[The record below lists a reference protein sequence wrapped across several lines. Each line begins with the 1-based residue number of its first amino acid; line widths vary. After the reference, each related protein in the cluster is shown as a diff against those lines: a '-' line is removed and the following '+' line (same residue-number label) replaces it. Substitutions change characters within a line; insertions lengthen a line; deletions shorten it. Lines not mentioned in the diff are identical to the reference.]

1 MNLLQQCNLSLKMK
15 KQYSLAELVAA
26 DQFKSYED
34 LKKRLGYVLGNAAP
48 RQDAEVEDEVEIIQ
62 RERAEQ
68 VVTAATESTSAPV
81 TAAEEDD
88 TLSYFARLAEE

>member
-1 MNLLQQCNLSLKMK
+1 M
-15 KQYSLAELVAA
+15 
-26 DQFKSYED
+26 
-34 LKKRLGYVLGNAAP
+34 KKRLGYVLGNAAP

-68 VVTAATESTSAPV
+68 VVTAATASTTASV
-81 TAAEEDD
+81 TAAADAEDD

>member
-1 MNLLQQCNLSLKMK
+1 M
-15 KQYSLAELVAA
+15 VAA
-26 DQFKSYED
+26 DQFKSYEE

-48 RQDAEVEDEVEIIQ
+48 RQDAEVEDEVELIE

-68 VVTAATESTSAPV
+68 VVTAATTSTSAPV
-81 TAAEEDD
+81 TTADAEED

>member
-1 MNLLQQCNLSLKMK
+1 MEEAVL
-15 KQYSLAELVAA
+15 LAELVAA
-26 DQFKSYED
+26 DQFKSYEE

-48 RQDAEVEDEVEIIQ
+48 RQDAEVEDEVEIM

-68 VVTAATESTSAPV
+68 VVTAATSSSSAPV
-81 TAAEEDD
+81 TASADADEED

>member
-1 MNLLQQCNLSLKMK
+1 M
-15 KQYSLAELVAA
+15 VAA
-26 DQFKSYED
+26 DQFKSYEE

-48 RQDAEVEDEVEIIQ
+48 RQDAEVEDEVELIE

-68 VVTAATESTSAPV
+68 VVTAATTSTSAPV
-81 TAAEEDD
+81 TAAVESDEDD

>member
-1 MNLLQQCNLSLKMK
+1 MESLWK
-15 KQYSLAELVAA
+15 KQYSLSELVAA

-81 TAAEEDD
+81 TAAADEDD